1 MANQLV
7 PIITNA
13 GREALMAGFSKAD
26 NYRFSQVA
34 LGDGG
39 GGGYMPDAGAEGLKN
54 EIQRV
59 DVSGVVIQDHARLHI
74 TAVVGNPENK
84 DAKEYN
90 IHEIGFFLQ
99 GVGKDGR
106 DAGDPLLFAIYAT
119 DPGGKPLLA
128 KDPATELLL
137 AFDLVLP
144 DIVEGELKF
153 DKDSYLHLPEAT
165 ESASGMVKLAS
176 KDETVAGEAAD
187 KAVTPATLKA
197 ALAGFKPAS
206 SGDGGKV
213 DTENL
218 VIGKTLSI
226 GSGDATGTQPFVV
239 QGAKGDFNYVAFPAA
254 GAGILASLAWAQGWN
269 FQTMTDGKHLFINR
283 DSGAKSNVLIGRN
296 GKELFVRGADGAVG
310 IGTGDPQAR
319 LDVAGSARFADTVQ
333 MQKDKEIV
341 FADNGQIRSLDNNH
355 RLLFR
360 RNENV
365 LELREYGRIVFSA
378 GATQGQETASMVLQP
393 NGDLQVAGKIT
404 ARAIEA
410 GGAFN
415 PNHHRM
421 YPVDALIYDDI
432 FEAMKKGAI
441 AKMGNP
447 AYDDKTYPP
456 KNKWNTKPIIKFGSS
471 NEADGNG
478 AKVVVPDGYD
488 TVWVRVLGD
497 RWAVTKAY
505 YPDGK
510 KEVLGLWA
518 GGWRSANCYCPDGSL
533 ADGHFAG
540 GDTNLLAHQWVPI
553 PVPRAGDL
561 ALVAKPQTNADYW
574 LSGVAFSR
582 NPWGH
587 AAHSAVAYHWKL
599 NGGSDVVWNTH
610 NWNND
615 VLAQIPH
622 GKVTSL
628 VVPVVSNGKD
638 KLLYLVEHNSNWNG
652 CMHAGIKVNGK
663 EIERFIST
671 YDNPFARHWNSKF
684 YNRYIAAR
692 VPAGL
697 IGKDDRWL
705 KVEIDMNGAGNDI
718 YFREMG
724 THDLVTPAA

>member
-7 PIITNA
+7 PIITDA
-13 GREALMAGFSKAD
+13 GREALMAGFSKAE

-39 GGGYMPDAGAEGLKN
+39 GGGYVPDTGAEGLKN

-59 DVSGVVIQDHARLHI
+59 NVSGVVIQDHARLHI

-99 GVGKDGR
+99 GIGKDGR

-165 ESASGMVKLAS
+165 ESASGMVRLAS
-176 KDETVAGEAAD
+176 KDETVAGETAD

-213 DTENL
+213 DTDDL
-218 VIGKTLSI
+218 VVGDTLTV
-226 GSGDATGTQPFVV
+226 GEKAGDNFKFSVGLS
-239 QGAKGDFNYVAFPAA
+239 KNDFNNVFFAKA
-254 GAGILASLAWAQGWN
+254 GGGQLESRAWAQGWN
-269 FQTMTDGKHLFINR
+269 FQALTDGKHLFINR
-283 DSGAKSNVLIGRN
+283 DSGEKSNVLVGRA

-310 IGTGDPQAR
+310 VGTPDPKAK
-319 LDVAGSARFADTVQ
+319 LHVEGNVHIANSE
-333 MQKDKEIV
+333 EIF

-355 RLLFR
+355 CLLFR
-360 RNENV
+360 RSENV
-365 LELREYGRIVFSA
+365 LELREYGRIVLSA
-378 GATQGQETASMVLQP
+378 GAAQGQETASVVVQP
-393 NGDLQVAGKIT
+393 NGDVQVAGKIT
-404 ARAIEA
+404 AKAIEA

-421 YPVDALIYDDI
+421 YPADALIYEDI
-432 FEAMKKGAI
+432 FDAVKKGAI

-447 AYDDKTYPP
+447 AYDDTSWNP
-456 KNKWNTKPIIKFGSS
+456 KKPWNTKPLIKFGGD

-488 TVWVRVLGD
+488 TLWVRVLGD
-497 RWAVTKAY
+497 RWSVAKVY

-510 KEVLGLWA
+510 KEDLGLWP

-533 ADGHFAG
+533 SDGHFVG

-553 PVPRAGDL
+553 PVPRPGEV
-561 ALVAKPQTNADYW
+561 ALVAKPQTNSHYW
-574 LSGVAFSR
+574 LSGVAFSK

-599 NGGSDVVWNTH
+599 NGGSDVAWHNH

-638 KLLYLVEHNSNWNG
+638 KLLYLVEHNNNWNG
-652 CMHAGIKVNGK
+652 CMHKGIKVNGK
-663 EIERFIST
+663 EIERFMAT
-671 YDNPFARHWNSKF
+671 YDNPFARHWSSKF

-692 VPAGL
+692 IPAGL

-705 KVEIDMNGAGNDI
+705 KVEIDMNGAGNEI

-724 THDLVTPAA
+724 THDLVTPAS

>member
-1 MANQLV
+1 MANQLI

-13 GREALMAGFSKAD
+13 GREALMAGFSKAE

-39 GGGYMPDAGAEGLKN
+39 GGGYAPDTGAEGLKN

-59 DVSGVVIQDHARLHI
+59 DVAGVVIQDHARLHI

-99 GVGKDGR
+99 GIGKDGR
-106 DAGDPLLFAIYAT
+106 DTGEAILFAIYAT
-119 DPGGKPLLA
+119 EPGDKPLLA

-153 DKDSYLHLPEAT
+153 DKDSYLQLPQAT
-165 ESASGMVKLAS
+165 ETAPGMVKLAN
-176 KDETVAGEAAD
+176 KDETVAGESAD

-197 ALAGFKPAS
+197 ALAGFKPS
-206 SGDGGKV
+206 EGGGKV
-213 DTENL
+213 DTDNL
-218 VIGKTLSI
+218 VVGNALS
-226 GSGDATGTQPFVV
+226 V
-239 QGAKGDFNYVAFPAA
+239 GAKEAGNFKLVVGLSKDDFNDVFFAQP
-254 GAGILASLAWAQGWN
+254 GGGQLESRAWGQGWN

-283 DSGAKSNVLIGRN
+283 DSGEKSNVLVGRS

-310 IGTGDPQAR
+310 LGTADPKAK
-319 LDVAGSARFADTVQ
+319 LDIEGNVRIT
-333 MQKDKEIV
+333 KNEEIF

-360 RNENV
+360 RSENTM
-365 LELREYGRIVFSA
+365 ELREYGKIVLSA
-378 GATQGQETASMVLQP
+378 GATKGQETASVVVQP

-404 ARAIEA
+404 ARAIDA

-421 YPVDALIYDDI
+421 YPVDALIYDNI
-432 FEAMKKGAI
+432 FDAVKKGAI
-441 AKMGNP
+441 GKMGNP
-447 AYDDKTYPP
+447 TYDDQSWNP
-456 KNKWNTKPIIKFGSS
+456 KKPWNGKPLIKFGAD

-478 AKVVVPDGYD
+478 AQIVVPDGYN

-497 RWAVTKAY
+497 RWSVAKVY

-510 KEVLGLWA
+510 KEDLGLWA
-518 GGWRSANCYCPDGSL
+518 GGYRAGNCYCPDGSL
-533 ADGHFAG
+533 ADGQFIG
-540 GDTNLLAHQWVPI
+540 GDDTVLAHQWLPI
-553 PVPRAGDL
+553 PVPRSGPV
-561 ALVAKPQTNADYW
+561 ALVVKPKTTNHFW

-587 AAHSAVAYHWKL
+587 AAHSAVAYHWQL
-599 NGGSDVVWNTH
+599 NGGSDVGWNSH
-610 NWNND
+610 KWNND
-615 VLAQIPH
+615 VLAQILK
-622 GKVTSL
+622 GKETAL
-628 VVPVVSNGKD
+628 VVPVVSNGND
-638 KLLYLVEHNSNWNG
+638 KLLYLVEHNNNWNG
-652 CMHAGIKVNGK
+652 CMHNGIKVNGK
-663 EIERFIST
+663 EIERFIAT
-671 YDNPFARHWNSKF
+671 YDNPFARHWNSKI

-705 KVEIDMNGAGNDI
+705 KVEIDMRGAGNEI
-718 YFREMG
+718 YFREIG

>member
-13 GREALMAGFSKAD
+13 GREALMAGFSKAE

-39 GGGYMPDAGAEGLKN
+39 GGGYVPDTGAERLKN

-59 DVSGVVIQDHARLHI
+59 NVAGVVIQDHARLHI
-74 TAVVGNPENK
+74 TAVAGNPENK

-106 DAGDPLLFAIYAT
+106 DTGEAVLFAIYAT
-119 DPGGKPLLA
+119 EPGDKPLLA

-165 ESASGMVKLAS
+165 ESASGMVRLAS
-176 KDETVAGEAAD
+176 KDETVTGQSAD

-197 ALAGFKPAS
+197 ALAGFKPEGGG
-206 SGDGGKV
+206 SGN
-213 DTENL
+213 TENL
-218 VIGKTLSI
+218 AIGKTLSI
-226 GSGDATGTQPFVV
+226 GAGDAAGTQPFVV
-239 QGAKGDFNYVAFPAA
+239 QGPKGDFNYVAFPAA
-254 GAGILASLAWAQGWN
+254 GAGVLASLAWAQGWN

-283 DSGAKSNVLIGRN
+283 DSGEKSNVLVGRV

-310 IGTGDPQAR
+310 VGTADPKAK
-319 LDVAGSARFADTVQ
+319 LDVEGNIRIADNVA
-333 MQKDKEIV
+333 MQKDKEIF

-360 RNENV
+360 RGENTM
-365 LELREYGRIVFSA
+365 ELREYGKIVLSA
-378 GATQGQETASMVLQP
+378 GATKGQETASVVVQP

-404 ARAIEA
+404 AKAIEA
-410 GGAFN
+410 DGAFN

-421 YPVDALIYDDI
+421 YPADALIYDNI
-432 FEAMKKGAI
+432 FEAVKKGAI

-447 AYDDKTYPP
+447 TYDDQSWNP
-456 KNKWNTKPIIKFGSS
+456 KKPWNSKPLIKFGGDS
-471 NEADGNG
+471 EADGNG
-478 AKVVVPDGYD
+478 AQVVVPDGYD
-488 TVWVRVLGD
+488 TLWVRVLGD
-497 RWAVTKAY
+497 RWSVAKVY

-510 KEVLGLWA
+510 KEDLGLWA
-518 GGWRSANCYCPDGSL
+518 GGYRAGNCYCPDGSL
-533 ADGHFAG
+533 ADGQFVG
-540 GDTNLLAHQWVPI
+540 GDDVVLAHQWLPI
-553 PVPRAGDL
+553 PVPRSGPV
-561 ALVAKPQTNADYW
+561 ALVAKPKTTNHFW
-574 LSGVAFSR
+574 LSGVAFSK

-587 AAHSAVAYHWKL
+587 ATHSAVAYHWQL
-599 NGGSDVVWNTH
+599 NGGSDVSWNTH
-610 NWNND
+610 KWNND
-615 VLAQIPH
+615 VLAQIMP

-628 VVPVVSNGKD
+628 VVPVVANGKD
-638 KLLYLVEHNSNWNG
+638 KLLFLIEHNNNWNG
-652 CMHAGIKVNGK
+652 CMHNGIKVNGK
-663 EIERFIST
+663 DIERFIAT
-671 YDNPFARHWNSKF
+671 YDNPFARHWNSKI

-692 VPAGL
+692 VPAEL

-705 KVEIDMNGAGNDI
+705 KVEVDMRGANHNI
-718 YFREMG
+718 HFREMG

>member
-13 GREALMAGFSKAD
+13 GREALMAGFSKAE

-39 GGGYMPDAGAEGLKN
+39 GGGYVPDTGAGGLKN

-59 DVSGVVIQDHARLHI
+59 AVSGVVIQDHARLHI

-99 GVGKDGR
+99 GIGKDGR

-119 DPGGKPLLA
+119 DPGDKPLLA

-165 ESASGMVKLAS
+165 ESASGMVRLAS
-176 KDETVAGEAAD
+176 KDETVAGETAD

-206 SGDGGKV
+206 SGDGDKV
-213 DTENL
+213 NTDNL
-218 VIGKTLSI
+218 VVGNTLSV
-226 GSGDATGTQPFVV
+226 GAKEPGNFKFVV
-239 QGAKGDFNYVAFPAA
+239 GLSKDDFSNVFFAKPG
-254 GAGILASLAWAQGWN
+254 GGQLESRAWAQGWN

-283 DSGAKSNVLIGRN
+283 DAGEKSNALIGRA

-310 IGTGDPQAR
+310 VGSSDPKAK
-319 LDVAGSARFADTVQ
+319 LDIEGNVRIT
-333 MQKDKEIV
+333 KNEEIF
-341 FADNGQIRSLDNNH
+341 FADNGQIRSLDDNH

-360 RNENV
+360 RGENV

-378 GATQGQETASMVLQP
+378 GATKGQETASVVVQP
-393 NGDLQVAGKIT
+393 NGDVQVAGKIT
-404 ARAIEA
+404 AKAIEA

-421 YPVDALIYDDI
+421 YPADALIYENI
-432 FEAMKKGAI
+432 FDAVKKGAI

-447 AYDDKTYPP
+447 AYDDKTYSP
-456 KNKWNTKPIIKFGSS
+456 KNPWNTKPIIKFGG
-471 NEADGNG
+471 NDEADGNG

-488 TVWVRVLGD
+488 TVWVRVLGE
-497 RWAVTKAY
+497 RWTVTKAY

-510 KEVLGLWA
+510 KEDLGLWA

-533 ADGHFAG
+533 ADGHYIAEN
-540 GDTNLLAHQWVPI
+540 TAITHQWVPI
-553 PVPRAGDL
+553 PVPRAGEL
-561 ALVAKPQTNADYW
+561 ALVAKPKTGADYW
-574 LSGVAFSR
+574 LSGVAFSK
-582 NPWGH
+582 NPWAH
-587 AAHSAVAYHWKL
+587 AAHSAVAYHWNL
-599 NGGSDVVWNTH
+599 NGGSEIKWHSN
-610 NWNND
+610 NWNSD
-615 VLAQIPH
+615 VLAQILP

-628 VVPVVSNGKD
+628 VVPVVANGND
-638 KLLYLVEHNSNWNG
+638 KLLYLVEHNNNWNG

-692 VPAGL
+692 IPAGL

-705 KVEIDMNGAGNDI
+705 KVEIDMNGAGNEI

>member
-13 GREALMAGFSKAD
+13 GREALMAGFSKAE

-39 GGGYMPDAGAEGLKN
+39 GDGYVPDTRAEGLKN

-59 DVSGVVIQDHARLHI
+59 NVSGVVIQDHARLHI

-99 GVGKDGR
+99 GIGKDGR
-106 DAGDPLLFAIYAT
+106 DAGDPVLFAVYAT
-119 DPGGKPLLA
+119 DPGDKPLLA

-165 ESASGMVKLAS
+165 ESASGMVQLAS
-176 KDETVAGEAAD
+176 KDETVAGETAD

-197 ALAGFKPAS
+197 ALAGFKPEGGAS
-206 SGDGGKV
+206 APIN
-213 DTENL
+213 TENL
-218 VIGKTLSI
+218 AIGKTLSI
-226 GSGDATGTQPFVV
+226 GTGDATGTQPFVV
-239 QGAKGDFNYVAFPAA
+239 QGAKGDFSYVAFPAA
-254 GAGILASLAWAQGWN
+254 GAGILASLAWKQGWN

-283 DSGAKSNVLIGRN
+283 DSGEKSNVLIGRN
-296 GKELFVRGADGAVG
+296 GKELFVRGADGAIGVG
-310 IGTGDPQAR
+310 TSDPKAK
-319 LDVAGSARFADTVQ
+319 LDVEGNVRIT
-333 MQKDKEIV
+333 KDEEIF

-360 RNENV
+360 RSENV
-365 LELREYGRIVFSA
+365 LELREYGRIVLSA
-378 GATQGQETASMVLQP
+378 GATKGQETASVVVQP
-393 NGDLQVAGKIT
+393 NGDVQVAGKIT
-404 ARAIEA
+404 AKAIEA

-421 YPVDALIYDDI
+421 YPTDALIYDDI

-447 AYDDKTYPP
+447 AYDDKTYTA
-456 KNKWNTKPIIKFGSS
+456 KNKWNQHPIIKFGSS

-488 TVWVRVLGD
+488 TVWVRVLGE
-497 RWAVTKAY
+497 RWTVTKAY

-510 KEVLGLWA
+510 KEDLGLWA
-518 GGWRSANCYCPDGSL
+518 GGWRSVNCYCPDGSL
-533 ADGHFAG
+533 TDGHYVAENNVI
-540 GDTNLLAHQWVPI
+540 THQWVPI
-553 PVPRAGDL
+553 PVPRAGEL

-574 LSGVAFSR
+574 LSGVAFSK
-582 NPWGH
+582 NPWAH

-599 NGGSDVVWNTH
+599 NGGSDVGWNTH

-628 VVPVVSNGKD
+628 VVPVVANGND
-638 KLLYLVEHNSNWNG
+638 KLLYLVEHNNNWNG
-652 CMHAGIKVNGK
+652 GMHRGIKVNGK
-663 EIERFIST
+663 EIERFIAT

-684 YNRYIAAR
+684 YNRYLAAR
-692 VPAGL
+692 IPANL

-705 KVEIDMNGAGNDI
+705 KVEIDMNAAGNDI